1 MTQATVEIR
10 AEGTDRVS
18 ATSRT
23 EPAID
28 DRTVERLRGGDRAAF
43 DALYRAYAG
52 RIHAFSLRLCG
63 AGAGGS
69 RPGDRTAAA
78 EEIVQEVFVRV
89 WQHRRKIAGRLH
101 LERWL
106 HRVAI
111 NLRRNAQRT
120 EARRG
125 GPDATLTAEPEDRG
139 GTPGPR
145 TSALRSDLEQAV
157 RALPDGAREVL
168 LLHDVHGYR
177 HAEIADRLGCAVGTS
192 KAQLHRARKRLREV
206 LGS

>member
-157 RALPDGAREVL
+157 RALPTA
-168 LLHDVHGYR
+168 
-177 HAEIADRLGCAVGTS
+177 
-192 KAQLHRARKRLREV
+192 RARCCSCTTSTATGTPRSRI
-206 LGS
+206 GWAAPSGPRRRSSTAPASG